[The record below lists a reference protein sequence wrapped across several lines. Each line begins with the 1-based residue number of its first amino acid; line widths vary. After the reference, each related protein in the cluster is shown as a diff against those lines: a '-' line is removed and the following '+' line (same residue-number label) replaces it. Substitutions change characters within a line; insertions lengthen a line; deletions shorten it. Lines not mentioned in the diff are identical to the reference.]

1 MILTR
6 VMRSS
11 LSPLWC
17 SSLLCSRRVMLAS
30 HSALLVSCASSR
42 IVFCSA
48 PPCLIFSSRHSETFT
63 LLRRGV
69 VHIFLSNF
77 SAKLCLPF
85 KYKVLLIDSLDTLA
99 LLGDCDRFA
108 ASVEWIGKNIRFD
121 ILQNKTVSLFE
132 TTIRV
137 LGGLLSAHLI
147 ANDYATDEE
156 HENKGKDE
164 SCEAA
169 ESGASEREDATD
181 EVMI

>member
-1 MILTR
+1 
-6 VMRSS
+6 
-11 LSPLWC
+11 
-17 SSLLCSRRVMLAS
+17 MLAS

-48 PPCLIFSSRHSETFT
+48 PPCSIFSSRHFETFT

-77 SAKLCLPF
+77 SATIFGEFLEALSWLELPQVL
-85 KYKVLLIDSLDTLA
+85 KHLMVLLIDSLDTLA

-121 ILQNKTVSLFE
+121 INKIVSLFE

-169 ESGASEREDATD
+169 ESGASERKDATD
-181 EVMI
+181 EIMI

>member
-85 KYKVLLIDSLDTLA
+85 KYKHRLYRMLRGSYSFYLMLQDVLLIDSLDTLA

-147 ANDYATDEE
+147 ANDYAT
-156 HENKGKDE
+156 
-164 SCEAA
+164 
-169 ESGASEREDATD
+169 
-181 EVMI
+181 